1 MCVEREECVC
11 VSVYFP
17 LVSMFVKQCR
27 RSKQVW
33 ACLMCCLLSL
43 SLSGGS
49 DAAEVRS
56 SCDRAWFGARPLRAG
71 AGPGSVLH
79 DPEGPDQHRSAADQV
94 AAAARVPAQRETNT
108 VTRENQRHV
117 TRV

>member
-1 MCVEREECVC
+1 MQEIQAGLGLFDVLFAL
-11 VSVYFP
+11 S
-17 LVSMFVKQCR
+17 
-27 RSKQVW
+27 
-33 ACLMCCLLSL
+33 LSL

-117 TRV
+117 MRV